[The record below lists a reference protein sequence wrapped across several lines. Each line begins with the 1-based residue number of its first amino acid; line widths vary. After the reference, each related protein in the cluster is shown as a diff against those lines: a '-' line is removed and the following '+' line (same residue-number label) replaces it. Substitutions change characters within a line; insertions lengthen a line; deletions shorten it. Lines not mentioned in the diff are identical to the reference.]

1 MRNQYQSNDQLN
13 LTCSQT
19 TSPLGVSGDNTFL
32 RQQQQPFNY
41 SQSCFLNHDQQNSLL
56 TNGNYK
62 TNNEFNHFIRSIVKE
77 EFVTLIL
84 PYHQK
89 TNNQIIILD
98 EKIKMINTNNMLLYS
113 AQQGR
118 NNTATIPKNIYDNIN
133 INNNDTKIK
142 EIEENIKKLSDK
154 IETYSNQLNL
164 IQNTNHSNNNNTKV
178 IDNQT
183 QTLLNNF
190 ELQLSSFEQE
200 LNTIKNQL
208 PKITSL
214 LLKQNSNEFNNVN
227 VNELN
232 NLKLDINRIQNEM
245 NLFKSTITSKQNQK
259 EIDNQSI
266 PEEITNNN
274 NQISSELLEQIKQID
289 PKQIEEN
296 NKIILSKMEE
306 ISRQNKQFNMNL
318 NEIKSKHDKDFTE
331 LRNSFDQLQRTM
343 LESVNPNEIQFMNNK
358 LNDFSSRLLSV
369 EDSVF
374 KTEKATNDILTKS
387 IFNTELSKIFN
398 DLQEYDKRIE
408 NIEEQISLQHEE
420 NDNQFSAIK
429 IQNENELMQLND
441 NIKILQN
448 EIQNL
453 QNNIQL
459 PKNLQT
465 LTFGQNNLQEKQ
477 SIINSVN
484 DINKNLSEN
493 QLPSYNQSSNH
504 RGSPFNSSEKD
515 NNVQRKPSN
524 RVMRTNLIE
533 LLENKESNN
542 IDTNKSKESYNE
554 PNQENDLD
562 NYLFKQS
569 GYELHTNPPLFNL
582 TSHQEPKK
590 ENPFEQEDGS
600 PDDFDDDSDEF
611 RVDDLQ

>member
-1 MRNQYQSNDQLN
+1 M
-13 LTCSQT
+13 
-19 TSPLGVSGDNTFL
+19 SPLGVSGDNTFL

-41 SQSCFLNHDQQNSLL
+41 SQSCFLYQDQHNSLL

-62 TNNEFNHFIRSIVKE
+62 TDNDFNHFIRSIVKE
-77 EFVTLIL
+77 EFITLIL

-118 NNTATIPKNIYDNIN
+118 NNITNIPNNNYDNIN
-133 INNNDTKIK
+133 NNNNDTKFK
-142 EIEENIKKLSDK
+142 EIDENIKRLSDK
-154 IETYSNQLNL
+154 IENYSNQLNL
-164 IQNTNHSNNNNTKV
+164 IQNSNYSNTNNNTKI

-183 QTLLNNF
+183 QALLNNF

-245 NLFKSTITSKQNQK
+245 NLLKSTITSKQNQK

-274 NQISSELLEQIKQID
+274 NQMSNELLEQIKQID

-296 NKIILSKMEE
+296 SKIILSKMEE
-306 ISRQNKQFNMNL
+306 ISKQNKQFNMNL
-318 NEIKSKHDKDFTE
+318 NEIKSKHDKDITE

-465 LTFGQNNLQEKQ
+465 LSFGQNNLQEKQ
-477 SIINSVN
+477 SLIISVN

-493 QLPSYNQSSNH
+493 QLPPYNQSSNH

-542 IDTNKSKESYNE
+542 IDINKSKESYNE

-569 GYELHTNPPLFNL
+569 GYELQTNPPLFNL

-611 RVDDLQ
+611 RVDDLP

>member
-611 RVDDLQ
+611 RVDDLP

>member
-1 MRNQYQSNDQLN
+1 M
-13 LTCSQT
+13 
-19 TSPLGVSGDNTFL
+19 SPLGVSGDNTFL
-32 RQQQQPFNY
+32 RQQQQPFN
-41 SQSCFLNHDQQNSLL
+41 SQSCFLYQDQHNSLL

-62 TNNEFNHFIRSIVKE
+62 TDNDFNHFIRSVVKE
-77 EFVTLIL
+77 EFITLIL

-89 TNNQIIILD
+89 TNNQIIILY

-118 NNTATIPKNIYDNIN
+118 NNITNIPNNNYDNIN
-133 INNNDTKIK
+133 NNNNDTKFK
-142 EIEENIKKLSDK
+142 EIDENIKRLSDK
-154 IETYSNQLNL
+154 IENYSNQLNL
-164 IQNTNHSNNNNTKV
+164 IQNSNYSNTNNNTKI

-183 QTLLNNF
+183 QALLNNF

-245 NLFKSTITSKQNQK
+245 NLLKSTITSKQNQK

-274 NQISSELLEQIKQID
+274 NQMSNELLEQIKQID

-296 NKIILSKMEE
+296 SKIILSKMEE
-306 ISRQNKQFNMNL
+306 ISKQNKQFNMNL
-318 NEIKSKHDKDFTE
+318 NEIKSKHDKDITE

-465 LTFGQNNLQEKQ
+465 LSFGQNNLQEKQ
-477 SIINSVN
+477 SLIISVN

-493 QLPSYNQSSNH
+493 QLPPYNQSSNH

-542 IDTNKSKESYNE
+542 IDINKSKESYNE

-569 GYELHTNPPLFNL
+569 GYELQTNPPLFNL

-611 RVDDLQ
+611 RVDDLP

>member
-1 MRNQYQSNDQLN
+1 M
-13 LTCSQT
+13 
-19 TSPLGVSGDNTFL
+19 SPLGVSGDNTFL
-32 RQQQQPFNY
+32 RQQQQPFN
-41 SQSCFLNHDQQNSLL
+41 SQSCFLYQDQHNSLL

-62 TNNEFNHFIRSIVKE
+62 TDNDFNHFIRSVVKE
-77 EFVTLIL
+77 EFITLIL

-118 NNTATIPKNIYDNIN
+118 NNITNIPNNNYDNIN
-133 INNNDTKIK
+133 NNNNDTKFK
-142 EIEENIKKLSDK
+142 EIDENIKRLSDK
-154 IETYSNQLNL
+154 IENYSNQLNL
-164 IQNTNHSNNNNTKV
+164 IQNSNYSNTNNNTKI

-183 QTLLNNF
+183 QALLNNF

-245 NLFKSTITSKQNQK
+245 NLLKSTITSKQNQK

-274 NQISSELLEQIKQID
+274 NQMSNELLEQIKQID

-296 NKIILSKMEE
+296 SKIILSKMEE
-306 ISRQNKQFNMNL
+306 ISKQNKQFNMNL
-318 NEIKSKHDKDFTE
+318 NEIKSKHDKDITE

-465 LTFGQNNLQEKQ
+465 LSFGQNNLQEKQ
-477 SIINSVN
+477 SLIISVN

-493 QLPSYNQSSNH
+493 QLPPYNQSSNH

-542 IDTNKSKESYNE
+542 IDINKSKESYNE

-569 GYELHTNPPLFNL
+569 GYELQTNPPLFNL

-611 RVDDLQ
+611 RVDDLP

>member
-1 MRNQYQSNDQLN
+1 M
-13 LTCSQT
+13 
-19 TSPLGVSGDNTFL
+19 SPLGVSRDNTFF
-32 RQQQQPFNY
+32 RQQQQQPFNY

-77 EFVTLIL
+77 EFITLIL

-118 NNTATIPKNIYDNIN
+118 NNTTTIPNNISDNIN
-133 INNNDTKIK
+133 SNNNDTKIN
-142 EIEENIKKLSDK
+142 EIDENIKKLSDK
-154 IETYSNQLNL
+154 IDSYSNQLNV
-164 IQNTNHSNNNNTKV
+164 IQNTNHSNNNTKI

-183 QTLLNNF
+183 QALLNNF

-214 LLKQNSNEFNNVN
+214 LLKQNANEFNNVN

-232 NLKLDINRIQNEM
+232 NLKLDIHRIQNEM
-245 NLFKSTITSKQNQK
+245 NLLKSTITSKQNQK

-274 NQISSELLEQIKQID
+274 NQMSNELLEQIKQID

-306 ISRQNKQFNMNL
+306 ISKQNKQFNMNL
-318 NEIKSKHDKDFTE
+318 NEIKSKHDKDITE

-459 PKNLQT
+459 SKNLPT
-465 LTFGQNNLQEKQ
+465 LTFGQNNLEEKQ
-477 SIINSVN
+477 SLIISVN

-493 QLPSYNQSSNH
+493 QLPPYNHSSNH

-533 LLENKESNN
+533 LLENKESKN

-569 GYELHTNPPLFNL
+569 GYELQTNPPLFNL

-611 RVDDLQ
+611 RVDDLP